1 MLSCLGKNS
10 LCFANHWQNTMSLS
24 QDVQYCFVKL
34 TDLLEGQSIIAKE
47 KPTVIPY
54 YVFLSCVSPLVL
66 THRRTLHF

>member
-1 MLSCLGKNS
+1 
-10 LCFANHWQNTMSLS
+10 MSLS

-66 THRRTLHF
+66 T